1 MMPNQNIVNDKMYSV
16 YIPKIFKNHGIE
28 KIGSVFFELRVGKVT
43 RVDFVPIEDPNPKF
57 HSAFVYF
64 TKLYNNKPNHIL
76 DNIESKGK
84 YLLNLDANIGVSR
97 NTNSEYWILLKNKS
111 PFDETTLNIHQLA
124 HNMAKMEEKMTKM
137 EEENITLRKELE
149 RVTNAIYPRIN
160 NMSEFADSLYFKL
173 DDTQDKISR
182 LQRTSAKLIEKSF
195 DEHVKTSLINDMV
208 YGMPYSKRLLRNDT
222 DFGDNDSD
230 I

>member
-1 MMPNQNIVNDKMYSV
+1 MTNQNISNDKMYSV

-43 RVDFVPIEDPNPKF
+43 RVDFVSIEDPKIQ
-57 HSAFVYF
+57 SAFVYF
-64 TKLYNNKPNHIL
+64 TKLYDNKPNHIL

-111 PFDETTLNIHQLA
+111 PFEETTLNIHQLA
-124 HNMAKMEEKMTKM
+124 NNMAKMEEKMAKM
-137 EEENITLRKELE
+137 EEENIILRKELE

-160 NMSEFADSLYFKL
+160 HMSEFADSLYFKL

-182 LQRTSAKLIEKSF
+182 LQRTSTKLIEKSF
-195 DEHVKTSLINDMV
+195 DEDNKISLINDMV
-208 YGMPYSKRLLRNDT
+208 YGMPYSKRLLKNDT
-222 DFGDNDSD
+222 DFGDNDKD